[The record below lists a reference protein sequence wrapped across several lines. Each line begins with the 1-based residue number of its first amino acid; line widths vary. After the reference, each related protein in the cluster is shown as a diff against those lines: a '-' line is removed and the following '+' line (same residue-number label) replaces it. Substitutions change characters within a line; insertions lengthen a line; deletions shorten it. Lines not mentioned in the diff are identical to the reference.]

1 MGWSRKEKNGD
12 HFIYDSIFRMGMSV
26 TAKIFKTQTSYHKTN
41 TTPHLQKV
49 IDKNFYAALRFWER
63 NFHSLCK
70 RRDSFPK
77 FSAEFYLKNLAFRF
91 LLIFAVFISFPLLGA
106 QTILLKN
113 GTSLKGDVTGQNEKV
128 ITVRTADGETQTI
141 SKRSILKVI
150 YRDVNEDE
158 AKRIRQEEEIKIQE
172 AKSVED
178 KKKIEDEAIRSPFE
192 TKTTGSRNR
201 WSLVWRSAVFPGW
214 GHYKS
219 DRKKIGIVYG
229 SLFWSGVIL
238 TLIVSDRVGEKKSEY
253 ENSARIGQI
262 SDYAL
267 IREMIVHEKRS
278 EYKKSI
284 DDYQNLTMGTV
295 LVYLIQLTHSYFTG
309 IDWEK
314 EEIAITPQG
323 SILKKGIQLDS
334 MKETNFLNSESRAFD
349 WKTEV
354 RYSWFF

>member
-128 ITVRTADGETQTI
+128 ITVRTADGETQT
-141 SKRSILKVI
+141 KR
-150 YRDVNEDE
+150 NES
-158 AKRIRQEEEIKIQE
+158 A
-172 AKSVED
+172 
-178 KKKIEDEAIRSPFE
+178 KKKRLKF
-192 TKTTGSRNR
+192 KKQNR
-201 WSLVWRSAVFPGW
+201 WKIKRKSRMRRFVVRSKQKLPEAE
-214 GHYKS
+214 
-219 DRKKIGIVYG
+219 IV
-229 SLFWSGVIL
+229 GV
-238 TLIVSDRVGEKKSEY
+238 
-253 ENSARIGQI
+253 
-262 SDYAL
+262 
-267 IREMIVHEKRS
+267 
-278 EYKKSI
+278 
-284 DDYQNLTMGTV
+284 
-295 LVYLIQLTHSYFTG
+295 
-309 IDWEK
+309 
-314 EEIAITPQG
+314 
-323 SILKKGIQLDS
+323 
-334 MKETNFLNSESRAFD
+334 
-349 WKTEV
+349 
-354 RYSWFF
+354 